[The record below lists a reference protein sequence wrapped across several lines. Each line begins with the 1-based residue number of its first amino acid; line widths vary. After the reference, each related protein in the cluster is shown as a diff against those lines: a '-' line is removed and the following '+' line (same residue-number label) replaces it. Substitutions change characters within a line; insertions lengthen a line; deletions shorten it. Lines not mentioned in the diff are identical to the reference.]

1 MYFEEKKPKV
11 VQKYFYLMVSYSDLV
26 FKKILNNKFI
36 SEKMLNIGKQ
46 KKKSS
51 KLWKKMLEK
60 CVKK

>member
-1 MYFEEKKPKV
+1 
-11 VQKYFYLMVSYSDLV
+11 MVSYSDLV